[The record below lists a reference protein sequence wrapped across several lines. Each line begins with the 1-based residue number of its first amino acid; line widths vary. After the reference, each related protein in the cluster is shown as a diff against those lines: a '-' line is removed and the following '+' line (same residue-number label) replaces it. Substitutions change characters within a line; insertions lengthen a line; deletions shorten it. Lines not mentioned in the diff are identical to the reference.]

1 MRSIRIVDLAPVQ
14 LLICSSPTVKM
25 AASRISQIAAHLNFP
40 KGMLAG
46 QVAIITGSGQGIG
59 AEAARLFANEGA
71 LVVVS
76 DIDAEKAASVAE
88 SINSAGGRALA
99 MPGDMLDSKYI
110 QTLVEKAAEFGSGK
124 IHIIV
129 NNAGMCLPS
138 PTPTTFLHSPPF

>member
-1 MRSIRIVDLAPVQ
+1 
-14 LLICSSPTVKM
+14 M

-76 DIDAEKAASVAE
+76 DIDAEKSASVAE
-88 SINSAGGRALA
+88 TINSAGGRALA
-99 MPGDMLDSKYI
+99 VPGDMLDSKYI

-129 NNAGMCLPS
+129 NNAGTHGASLKQPPALP
-138 PTPTTFLHSPPF
+138 PPPSLVPSYGSTARRFWNTVYMP

>member
-1 MRSIRIVDLAPVQ
+1 
-14 LLICSSPTVKM
+14 M
-25 AASRISQIAAHLNFP
+25 AASRVAQIAAHLNFP

-88 SINSAGGRALA
+88 SINSAGGKALA
-99 MPGDMLDSKYI
+99 VPGDMLDSKYI

-129 NNAGMCLPS
+129 NNAGMYIPRFPLLINLSICHFGGPLADWPQDTHMTAS
-138 PTPTTFLHSPPF
+138 STR

>member
-1 MRSIRIVDLAPVQ
+1 
-14 LLICSSPTVKM
+14 M

-40 KGMLAG
+40 QGMLAG

-59 AEAARLFANEGA
+59 AEAARLFGNEGA

-76 DIDAEKAASVAE
+76 DIDAEKATSVAE
-88 SINSAGGRALA
+88 RINSAGGRALA
-99 MPGDMLDSKYI
+99 VPGDMLDSKYI

-129 NNAGMCLPS
+129 NNAGVYS
-138 PTPTTFLHSPPF
+138 PRSALSAPHASTSTILVYHLCASATGIHL